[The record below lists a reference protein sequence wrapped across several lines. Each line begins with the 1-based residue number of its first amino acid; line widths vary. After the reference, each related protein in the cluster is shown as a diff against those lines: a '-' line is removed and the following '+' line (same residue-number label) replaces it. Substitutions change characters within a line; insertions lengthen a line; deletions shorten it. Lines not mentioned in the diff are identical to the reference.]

1 MSDNVWDIYS
11 SYIGQHG
18 FTDRD
23 RIINETKE
31 VYIEKIQHSPSF
43 HTVDVDG
50 ETMSLQINSTQQNNK
65 KTFCTMPDERVSL
78 GQIVT
83 WNDMHWLVTEIDF
96 DDTLYLTGTIEQ
108 CNRQIIWQN
117 QQTGE
122 IIKRWC
128 VATKPY
134 YSNLSEDKTVTISTR
149 EFKIM
154 LPYDDESILV
164 DLDRRLLLEKIN
176 NHPKAYKITSVD
188 SVTNRYEDL
197 EETGSGFLVWNVTQ
211 DQFDANKDNA
221 ELMVADYI
229 EFTNLGSNNDES
241 ISVTKCVIEGVNYIK
256 AGIGSRTYICNCF
269 DNNEIVDKKIN
280 WEVQCEKDDFTS
292 YIHADAEGNRL
303 TLKVDSVKGII
314 GSEIKLI
321 ATCDDPNYEKDIF
334 ILEVKGIY
342 E

>member
-1 MSDNVWDIYS
+1 MSNVWNTYS
-11 SYIGQHG
+11 SYLGQYG

-23 RIINETKE
+23 RIINETKSM
-31 VYIEKIQHSPSF
+31 YADKIQHSPSF
-43 HTVDVDG
+43 HEVDVDG
-50 ETMSLQINSTQQNNK
+50 ENMSMQINSTKENNK
-65 KTFCTMPDERVSL
+65 KTFCAMPDERVAL

-83 WNDMHWLVTEIDF
+83 WNDMHWLITEIDF

-108 CNRQIIWQN
+108 CNRQVTWQN
-117 QQTGE
+117 QNTGE

-128 VATKPY
+128 VASKPY
-134 YSNLSEDKTVTISTR
+134 YSNLAEDKTVTVSTR

-176 NHPKAYKITSVD
+176 NHPKAYRITSVD
-188 SVTNRYEDL
+188 SITNRYEDL

-229 EFTNLGSNNDES
+229 EFENLGSQNTDNTD
-241 ISVTKCVIEGVNYIK
+241 ITKCIISGINYIK
-256 AGIGSRTYICNCF
+256 AGIGKRTYTCVCYDG
-269 DNNEIVDKKIN
+269 DNIVDKKIS
-280 WEVQCEKDDFTS
+280 WSVECDKEEFIP
-292 YIHADAEGNRL
+292 YIHANAEGSTIAL
-303 TLKVDSVKGII
+303 EVESIKGILGTTI
-314 GSEIKLI
+314 TLTAECEDSNFK
-321 ATCDDPNYEKDIF
+321 KDVF
-334 ILEVKGIY
+334 TLEVKGIY